1 MNIAAYAYFWPTYAT
16 GAGAFAGYMILTNLT
31 LYAVCICLYYLVP
44 SPIMEDFVQK
54 IIRFIREV
62 FAGGITKIER
72 NIRKTFEIKSLH
84 PIPKKSINVWHPHG
98 LLAMTPGIHNAYRIT
113 SPDYRPTKFAVA
125 NIFHIFPFVRDW
137 MKITHT
143 ISVDYSVIKKTLK
156 DESVSI
162 VLGGAKEMY
171 LSNGK
176 NLKLVIRER
185 TGVFR
190 LALETGTPLVPILTY
205 GESELF
211 PILDN
216 SFYSFFREFV
226 YDMWK
231 IPAPLPTLQ
240 SVQNW
245 LALWDG
251 PLPQVRSYTGKP
263 VYVKK
268 IENPTS
274 AHIEKLRRVYV
285 GRVQALFD
293 ATNNGEYTLEIT

>member
-1 MNIAAYAYFWPTYAT
+1 MKVAAYAYFWPTYAT
-16 GAGAFAGYMILTNLT
+16 GAGAFATYMIFTNLT
-31 LYAVCICLYYLVP
+31 LYAFCICLYYLVP
-44 SPIMEDFVQK
+44 SPIMEDFVRR
-54 IIRFIREV
+54 IIAFIREL

-72 NIRKTFEIKSLH
+72 NIRKTFEIKPLY
-84 PIPKKSINVWHPHG
+84 PVPKKSINVWHPHG

-113 SPDYRPTKFAVA
+113 SPAYTPTKFAVA
-125 NIFHIFPFVRDW
+125 NIFHLFPFVRDW
-137 MKITHT
+137 MKITHA
-143 ISVDYSVIKKTLK
+143 ISADYPVIKKTLA

-162 VLGGAKEMY
+162 VLGGAKEMH
-171 LSNGK
+171 LSSGK
-176 NLKLVIRER
+176 NLKLVIKER
-185 TGVFR
+185 TGIFR

-211 PILDN
+211 PTLDN
-216 SFYSFFREFV
+216 PIYACLREFV

-231 IPAPLPTLQ
+231 IPAPLPTIT

-251 PLPQVRSYTGKP
+251 PLPQITSYTGKP

-274 AHIEKLRRVYV
+274 THIEKLRRIYIR
-285 GRVQALFD
+285 RVQDLFD
-293 ATNNGEYTLEIT
+293 MTNNGEYTLEIT